1 MSVTQADETNRTP
14 KITLIVASL
23 NGKDE
28 LRPLLESYRKQTY
41 QNKELIFMDGGSTDG
56 TLELMEEYRSIID
69 YGVSEPDEG
78 VMDAWNKAL
87 PKATGDWIHFLGG
100 GDYLY
105 DENVYAEL
113 VEKCLGH
120 SPESKV
126 VYGYS
131 NRIDA
136 QGQTIEVYGEPWD
149 RRTFREISWRFS
161 HQATLQHCSLFEEYG
176 FFDTSPPLYH
186 KALARDYEL
195 LLRYLKDHDAAFV
208 PMVITCEDTVGVSSL
223 PENKFRE
230 VLESRRT
237 RRQHKVA
244 KWHLQGDIDL
254 CKAVVK
260 YALWKILPYRSYLW
274 FLDSIRVMRGM
285 PKLYSR

>member
-23 NGKDE
+23 NVKDK

-78 VMDAWNKAL
+78 IMDAWNKAL

-113 VEKCLGH
+113 VEKCLGRN
-120 SPESKV
+120 PESKV

-149 RRTFREISWRFS
+149 GRTFREISWRFS
-161 HQATLQHCSLFEEYG
+161 QQATLHHRSLFEEYG
-176 FFDTSPPLYH
+176 FFDPSPPPFC
-186 KALARDYEL
+186 KDYEL

-223 PENKFRE
+223 PENKFRA

-254 CKAVVK
+254 CKAFVK

-285 PKLYSR
+285 SKLYSR

>member
-23 NGKDE
+23 NVKDT

-78 VMDAWNKAL
+78 IRDAWNKAL

-113 VEKCLGH
+113 VEKCLGRN
-120 SPESKV
+120 PESKV

-161 HQATLQHCSLFEEYG
+161 QQATLNHRSLFEEYG
-176 FFDTSPPLYH
+176 FFDPSPSLYL
-186 KALARDYEL
+186 KTGVRDFEL

-223 PENKFRE
+223 PENKFRA

-254 CKAVVK
+254 CKAFVK